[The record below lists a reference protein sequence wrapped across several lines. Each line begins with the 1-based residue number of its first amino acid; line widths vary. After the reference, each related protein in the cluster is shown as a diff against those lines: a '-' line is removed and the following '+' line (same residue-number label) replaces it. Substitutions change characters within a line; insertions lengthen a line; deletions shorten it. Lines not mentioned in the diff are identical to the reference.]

1 MVKIQIIPMGNNT
14 WFMQK
19 LSIWPILIGSPIIL
33 VLIIIVL
40 AAAVLLS
47 PCFVIGFIFYLR
59 AKNQRMKIN
68 TDYKL
73 KVRFQHFNKAA
84 RPERINQ

>member
-1 MVKIQIIPMGNNT
+1 
-14 WFMQK
+14 MQK
-19 LSIWPILIGSPIIL
+19 LNIWAVVAALPVLFCL
-33 VLIIIVL
+33 VCVAL

-59 AKNQRMKIN
+59 AKNQRMRIT

-73 KVRFQHFNKAA
+73 KVRSEHFNKAA
-84 RPERINQ
+84 RPERINH

>member
-1 MVKIQIIPMGNNT
+1 
-14 WFMQK
+14 MQK
-19 LSIWPILIGSPIIL
+19 INIWAVIAAFPVLFAL
-33 VLIIIVL
+33 VCVAL

-47 PCFVIGFIFYLR
+47 PAFCIGFIFYLR

-84 RPERINQ
+84 RPERINH